1 MVEEK
6 NTERKRKNY
15 YQENE
20 EYHNRLK
27 MQSRERYHK
36 DSDYKKATLERAKKR
51 YYEDEEY
58 KAETI
63 RRAKERYRRLKTKN
77 SIEDQLVKYFN
88 SNGYFRIPDENLRK
102 IKGQDYKK
110 GYEVRLVANDE
121 KELSNINFLLIKAG
135 FKVGKSFQ
143 KNNKFV
149 QPIYGKDAV
158 EKFQSLL
165 SKQEIKSKNIKVI

>member
-1 MVEEK
+1 MALKYKTKRKYPK
-6 NTERKRKNY
+6 NTH
-15 YQENE
+15 YQEDE
-20 EYHNRLK
+20 DYRNRLK
-27 MQSRERYHK
+27 KLSRERYHK

-77 SIEDQLVKYFN
+77 SLESQLVKYFQR
-88 SNGYFRIPDENLRK
+88 NGYFRIPDKNLRRQ
-102 IKGQDYKK
+102 KGKDYKK

-121 KELSNINFLLIKAG
+121 KELLEINSLLTKAG
-135 FKVGKSFQ
+135 FKVGKSFI

-158 EKFQSLL
+158 DKFQSF
-165 SKQEIKSKNIKVI
+165 IKKRA